1 METKNI
7 KVFKRFLV
15 TAIMIALLAVSVS
28 AGISAV
34 AAAEGTVAAPASDP
48 SPAIYVAQKN
58 ANSVVGVTTVQEK
71 WDRMTRIIQ
80 PQTIS
85 GGSGV
90 VIKEGGYILTND
102 HVVAGGSAFEILMPS
117 GETAKAELVG
127 TDPSSDIAV
136 LKVEEQYASELVPV
150 ELGSLS
156 ELMVGSTVIAFG
168 NPGDRDTLANTVTQ
182 GIVSA
187 LSRTVSPDSSASR
200 GVTYIQHDAALN
212 PGNSG
217 GPLFNYKG
225 ELVGINNWKMSSSG
239 YYDTASIEGLGF
251 AIQVEVA
258 YKNAMLLIENGSIKR
273 SALGISAYE
282 YDGPDDPL
290 PSDPPISVMVYELLP
305 GKAAETAGIRQ
316 YDFIYAMNG
325 VRVKDIA
332 ELFTELDKY
341 EVGTVV
347 TLTIVRYKSIILAE
361 EQQYQGEDDIFGDIF
376 EYHYGPNLPTFS
388 GGFDKLAIEV
398 ELTVL
403 DD

>member
-1 METKNI
+1 MKTKN
-7 KVFKRFLV
+7 VKRFLV
-15 TAIMIALLAVSVS
+15 AATLLALLAVSVL
-28 AGISAV
+28 AGISAI
-34 AAAEGTVAAPASDP
+34 AAAETVAVPAYDP

-58 ANSVVGVTTVQEK
+58 ANSVVGVTTIQEK
-71 WDRMTRIIQ
+71 WDRMTRITQ

-85 GGSGV
+85 GGTGV

-102 HVVAGGSAFEILMPS
+102 HVVTGGSSFEILMPS

-156 ELMVGSTVIAFG
+156 ELMIGSTVIAVG

-182 GIVSA
+182 GIVASI
-187 LSRTVSPDSSASR
+187 SRTVSPDSYSSR

-225 ELVGINNWKMSSSG
+225 QLVGINNWKMSSSG
-239 YYDTASIEGLGF
+239 YSNAASIEGLGF

-258 YKNAMLLIENGSIKR
+258 YNNAMLLIDKGKIERPAI
-273 SALGISAYE
+273 GISALE

-290 PSDPPISVMVYELLP
+290 PSDPPISVMVAELLP
-305 GKAAETAGIRQ
+305 GKAAEAAGVKQ
-316 YDFIYAMNG
+316 YDFIYAINDA
-325 VRVKDIA
+325 RVKSIS
-332 ELFTELDKY
+332 ELWAELDKY

-347 TLTIVRYKSIILAE
+347 TLTVVRYKVITPAE
-361 EQQYQGEDDIFGDIF
+361 EPQYQAEDDIFGGMFD
-376 EYHYGPNLPTFS
+376 YYRDQGSNLPTFS
-388 GGFDKLAIEV
+388 GGFDKLTIEL

-403 DD
+403 DN